1 MWHVEETASSQDKMK
16 VVFSEASQVSIG
28 NKLEETFRKEDFG
41 DAGEGKFWG

>member
-28 NKLEETFRKEDFG
+28 NKLEETFRKDFG
-41 DAGEGKFWG
+41 EAGEEKFWG